1 MAPGRLAGAQG
12 GRRRDDL
19 RKESERR
26 AHLSGGQQ
34 LMELDG
40 VDEDVLGVLATANI
54 HSPEDLIKTPIDQVA
69 TATGIDMGDLA
80 RLRQRAI
87 SWLSEVSS

>member
-1 MAPGRLAGAQG
+1 MLNQ
-12 GRRRDDL
+12 
-19 RKESERR
+19 
-26 AHLSGGQQ
+26 
-34 LMELDG
+34 
-40 VDEDVLGVLATANI
+40 ANI

-87 SWLSEVSS
+87 SWLAEVSS